1 MPAAP
6 PVRAPLRL
14 RDWLRLAFVAAHVW
28 AVAIP
33 AIPSPP
39 NRLSVEEL
47 SKRGAKRTLGAWRE
61 LLALV
66 GVQLSHEQAARGVAQ
81 VANRAIAARNLLS
94 KPMEPYR
101 RLTGARQSWRMFSQV
116 SDRTARLE
124 VWERRDGALVP
135 LYIALDPAH
144 QWRGRTLRAERI
156 RAYVNIFVSKNGRP
170 SYIALVEW
178 LACLRKAEP
187 DAGEGLRVQM
197 QRLQIPTPAKLAETS
212 ALVLDQ
218 PYWPEERSYV
228 ALDCAAR
235 AGAPADD
242 PGDEE

>member
-1 MPAAP
+1 VSAP
-6 PVRAPLRL
+6 PPARAPLRP

-39 NRLSVEEL
+39 SRLSVEEL
-47 SKRGAKRTLGAWRE
+47 SKRGAKRTLAAWRGM
-61 LLALV
+61 LAAA
-66 GVQLSHEQAARGVAQ
+66 GVELSHEQAARGVAR

-101 RLTGARQSWRMFSQV
+101 RLSGARQSWRMFSQV

-124 VWERRDGALVP
+124 VWERRNGVLEP

-144 QWRGRTLRAERI
+144 QWRGRTLRAERM
-156 RAYVNIFVSKNGRP
+156 RAYTNLFVSKTGRP
-170 SYIALVEW
+170 SYVALVEW

-187 DAGEGLRVQM
+187 EAGEGMRVQM
-197 QRLQIPTPAKLAETS
+197 QRLQIPSPAVLAETG
-212 ALVLDQ
+212 ALVVDQ
-218 PYWPEERSYV
+218 PYWPEERSYA

-242 PGDEE
+242 PGEEE